1 MVQLVDSDI
10 RTREVLGWQG
20 VHVLHFV
27 GSSCSQKLRIF
38 LNLKKIPW
46 QSHPIDL
53 PSNENMQP
61 WFLGINPR
69 GLVPVLVHD
78 GAVHIESND
87 IIQYLEERFPTP
99 RLIPAGHEKV
109 VAALLKHE
117 DDLHLDLRTLS
128 FRFVFAPPGPPKP
141 AAALESYIV
150 NGSGTVQGAKDREKQ
165 VQIEFWQRAA
175 REGFTDAQA
184 RASAFEVPCRVRR
197 ARQNTREAAL
207 SDGRPLERARHRV
220 ADLRAPALAC
230 RLSVR
235 TAASTCPCLGR
246 ETSRY
251 AGVCQGGHAASP
263 FRRTGRQDTARTSWK
278 NVSNNC
284 GILARSTL
292 AFAGKAICCA
302 AAILRARVGT
312 AREILSR
319 AQRLEGRAF
328 ARRHSRRRTCSPSR
342 AVRRLVRHAG
352 WPRTGTT
359 CAARPRRSRSR
370 SGWCWRRRSAH
381 RKGRGSRA
389 CSPQVACCPRAARQ
403 ACPKA

>member
-1 MVQLVDSDI
+1 MRRAALAKLASMSQDAVSNKCEEQHAGGGAEPGTRFKLSERRFMVQLVDSDI

-20 VHVLHFV
+20 VHVLHFM

-53 PSNENMQP
+53 PSNENMQS

-99 RLIPAGHEKV
+99 RLIPAGHENE

-141 AAALESYIV
+141 AAALESYIAH
-150 NGSGTVQGAKDREKQ
+150 GGTVQGVKDHEKQ

-184 RASAFEVPCRVRR
+184 RASALKFRAEFDALDKTLAKQPYLMGGHLSVLDIAWLIYEHRLSLAGYPFERLHPHVH
-197 ARQNTREAAL
+197 AWA
-207 SDGRPLERARHRV
+207 ER
-220 ADLRAPALAC
+220 LRAMPEFANEVTQLRHSAEQ
-230 RLSVR
+230 LD
-235 TAASTCPCLGR
+235 TI
-246 ETSRY
+246 
-251 AGVCQGGHAASP
+251 
-263 FRRTGRQDTARTSWK
+263 RRTQFGK
-278 NVSNNC
+278 
-284 GILARSTL
+284 TL
-292 AFAGKAICCA
+292 EMIAG
-302 AAILRARVGT
+302 
-312 AREILSR
+312 
-319 AQRLEGRAF
+319 F
-328 ARRHSRRRTCSPSR
+328 
-342 AVRRLVRHAG
+342 
-352 WPRTGTT
+352 
-359 CAARPRRSRSR
+359 
-370 SGWCWRRRSAH
+370 
-381 RKGRGSRA
+381 
-389 CSPQVACCPRAARQ
+389 
-403 ACPKA
+403 